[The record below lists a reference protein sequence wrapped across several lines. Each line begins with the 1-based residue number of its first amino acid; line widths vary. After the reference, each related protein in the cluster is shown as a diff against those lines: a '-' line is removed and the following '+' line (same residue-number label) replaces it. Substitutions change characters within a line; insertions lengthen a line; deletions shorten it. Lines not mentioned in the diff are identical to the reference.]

1 MKKFVARRG
10 TPKLMVSDN
19 AKTFAATKN
28 GLESLTEILGNR
40 NFFYNKYPPRPMWIW
55 HEDLERRYSK
65 LYDFNA
71 AHQ

>member
-40 NFFYNKYPPRPMWIW
+40 NFFYNKYPPRPM
-55 HEDLERRYSK
+55 
-65 LYDFNA
+65 
-71 AHQ
+71 